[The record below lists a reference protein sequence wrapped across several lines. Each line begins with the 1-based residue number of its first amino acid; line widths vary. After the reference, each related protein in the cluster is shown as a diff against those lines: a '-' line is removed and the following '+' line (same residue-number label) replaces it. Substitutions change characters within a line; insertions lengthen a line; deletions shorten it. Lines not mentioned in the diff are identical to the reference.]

1 MSVDPSTR
9 WLYPGFTRDS
19 VLNYL
24 FKKGIQRV
32 DTSLNNTYYQ
42 EATSANN
49 LFLDYLA
56 TDEVPQNPPTDFVKL
71 STSEIAT
78 VFRIEESEVSEF
90 NTTIDGVS
98 AFSVEKSLTYPHV
111 LRINN
116 LLMKPYVRNI
126 NGTFTGTSSRTG
138 VNLISSAIHT
148 GFGSGGYK
156 CHIKR
161 SGLSGELSL
170 KGSDILLPQHV
181 AFIFDNND
189 GVLMLHQ
196 PDTNKYTPNPI
207 NREHPPVF
215 SCYVYRGSYGR
226 LGWRVKNNA
235 LIFDEAQ
242 LLLGKNFVTDPSL
255 IMDVSGS
262 AFIDDLYVNSVTT
275 HSDIR
280 LKDNITST
288 VPNYNILNLNP
299 VYYNY
304 KTKPDVKEY
313 GLIAQEVEKV
323 APEIVRQNGD
333 YLAVQYDRIGV
344 HLLPIIKEQQ
354 SRIEALEKQVDTL
367 LRILKPADT

>member
-24 FKKGIQRV
+24 FKKGIQRI

-42 EATSANN
+42 EPAGTNN
-49 LFLDYLA
+49 LFLEYLA

-71 STSEIAT
+71 STGEIAT
-78 VFRIEESEVSEF
+78 VFGIEESEVSEF

-98 AFSVEKSLTYPHV
+98 AFSVEKSLSYPHI

-126 NGTFTGTSSRTG
+126 NGTFTGISSRTR
-138 VNLISSAIHT
+138 VNLISSAIHA

-189 GVLMLHQ
+189 GFLTLHQ
-196 PDTNKYTPNPI
+196 TDNNKYTPNPI
-207 NREHPPVF
+207 NYLNPPVF
-215 SCYVYRGSYGR
+215 SCYVYRGNYGR
-226 LGWRVKNNA
+226 IGWHVKNNA
-235 LIFDEAQ
+235 LVFDETQ
-242 LLLGKNFVTDPSL
+242 LLVGKNTVSDPSL
-255 IMDVSGS
+255 IMDVSGA
-262 AFIDDLYVNSVTT
+262 AFITDITCQSIATF
-275 HSDIR
+275 SDIR
-280 LKDNITST
+280 LKENIRISEI
-288 VPNYNILNLNP
+288 NHKILELNP

-304 KTKPDVKEY
+304 KRAPGVKEF

-323 APEIVRQNGD
+323 APEIVKPCGEH
-333 YLAVQYDRIGV
+333 LSVQYDRLGV
-344 HLLPIIKEQQ
+344 YLIPIVRQQEERIK
-354 SRIEALEKQVDTL
+354 ALEKQVEL
-367 LRILKPADT
+367 LLKVLSEKS